1 MIRKR
6 ELTFWERMYL
16 PEIIRGVA
24 LTSRHFVRNLAI
36 HTLHAVGLAKHR
48 SAAVTY
54 QYPEQPRPLAPRLRT
69 RHRLTLREDGTPRC
83 VACMMCETVC
93 PARCITIVAGEHPDP
108 NIEKYP
114 TRFDIDLGVCI
125 YCGYCVEACPED
137 AIRMDTQI
145 LDIAAYSRA
154 EMKLDLHELLN
165 PSLRKPVKACSLPFP
180 HRCAVRGD
188 PHAAGPEQPL
198 HGPIF
203 IGGDVTRAAGMEDQ
217 AQQARQI
224 EAPHPVPL
232 PSGEREKGEGRGNG

>member
-6 ELTFWERMYL
+6 ELTVWERMYV
-16 PEIIRGVA
+16 PEIIRGVF
-24 LTSRHFVRNLAI
+24 LTSRHFVRNLTI
-36 HTLHAVGLAKHR
+36 HALHLVGLAKHV

-69 RHRLTLREDGTPRC
+69 RHRLTKREDGWPRC
-83 VACMMCETVC
+83 VGCMMCETVC

-108 NIEKYP
+108 NVEKYP

-125 YCGYCVEACPED
+125 YCGYCVEVCPED

-154 EMKLDLHELLN
+154 EMKLDMHELLN
-165 PSLRKPVKACSLPFP
+165 PELRKPVPTCTLTFP
-180 HRCAVRGD
+180 HQCGVKD
-188 PHAAGPEQPL
+188 PASVGPEQPI

-217 AQQARQI
+217 AQKARQ
-224 EAPHPVPL
+224 APEPGKAL
-232 PSGEREKGEGRGNG
+232 